1 MKTRP
6 FLPQMIA
13 TALVFAV
20 LLLAQCKSSLTAQ
33 KTEINAF
40 LTAFNKSTKA
50 NNTDSLVDYFDNGR
64 QNPAFNR
71 LANLLMGRTG
81 FNRNSKVI
89 AAINLDVD
97 GSNIKFINEEIAVA
111 HIPAKF
117 SHDSLSDKQSVLTL
131 TIHKVLPHKYKI
143 TVVDAKRFLADYV
156 AYESFVRQKTMSEKD
171 IFSPI
176 TLAAFKTANSLK
188 TKYDSVIWFAHVD
201 QKTFYYVVKGKWNME
216 RDINHYKDSVIEP
229 YKMGLVSPELKEII
243 PPEYDLIHNIS
254 GTFPGLVEVEKDNKK
269 GFYDLDGKIMVPVS
283 YDQVLPV
290 NDGDNLA
297 VLRNGT
303 DYFYLKQDMTVSD
316 KVDLK
321 ISDIMAKIKGL
332 AGSFDLYKN
341 ALNVVTE
348 YNSKTEH
355 GAIYIAPSYLVD
367 LNMIAKSME
376 FKNPLRKV
384 DYEETHLNYK
394 VAYVTTAKPAENWL
408 EATFYSIRDYFL
420 GGRAEFYDNK
430 NIVIV
435 DKKNNRIFTQNI
447 RIDYTPGDGGSELKG
462 LCDVNN
468 IKVINDSLYEVKAG
482 AALYIEL
489 YDSTKSVEGGPYYH
503 YLAVKN
509 NKLVE
514 LPNNRNFGFTKYV
527 KMDDSYLNN
536 CYNLFIGSGN
546 YKDMQ
551 KKTINQI
558 TPEMLSYMKNE
569 IFADYAYQFKDKR
582 WVSIFEGGAN
592 PAYNE
597 RISSNNKPNNASV
610 DDSLTV
616 IDKYNINWINQKLKG
631 TKAPQNTIAAK

>member
-6 FLPQMIA
+6 FLPPIIG
-13 TALVFAV
+13 TALVLAV
-20 LLLAQCKSSLTAQ
+20 LLLAQCKSSFTAQ

-71 LANLLMGRTG
+71 LANLLTGRTG
-81 FNRNSKVI
+81 FNRNSKAVAI
-89 AAINLDVD
+89 INLDVD
-97 GSNIKFINEEIAVA
+97 GSDIKFINEETTVA

-143 TVVDAKRFLADYV
+143 TVVDAKRFLTDYV

-171 IFSPI
+171 IFSPV
-176 TLAAFKTANSLK
+176 TLAAFKTAESLK
-188 TKYDSVIWFAHVD
+188 TKYDSVVWFAHVD
-201 QKTFYYVVKGKWNME
+201 QKNFYYVVKGKWNME
-216 RDINHYKDSVIEP
+216 RDINRYKDSVIEP
-229 YKMGLVSPELKEII
+229 YKMGLVNPDLKEII
-243 PPEYDLIHNIS
+243 PPEYDLIYNIS
-254 GTFPGLVEVEKDNKK
+254 GTFPGLVEVEKDGKK
-269 GFYDLDGKIMVPVS
+269 GFYDLDGKIVVPVG
-283 YDQVLPV
+283 YDQVLPI
-290 NDGDNLA
+290 NDEVNLA
-297 VLRNGT
+297 VLRNGD
-303 DYFYLKQDMTVSD
+303 DYFYLKQDLSISE

-321 ISDIMAKIKGL
+321 IGDFIGKVKNLTS
-332 AGSFDLYKN
+332 SFDLYKK
-341 ALNVVTE
+341 AMEVVTE

-355 GAIYIAPSYLVD
+355 GAIYIAPSYLVEM
-367 LNMIAKSME
+367 NMVSKVND
-376 FKNPLRKV
+376 FKNPLRKI
-384 DYEETHLNYK
+384 DYEEVHTNYK
-394 VAYVTTAKPAENWL
+394 VSFAGTVKQPDNWL
-408 EATFYSIRDYFL
+408 EASFYSIRDYFL
-420 GGRAEFYDNK
+420 GGRSEFYDKK
-430 NIVIV
+430 NVVIV
-435 DKKNNRIFTQNI
+435 DNKKNRVFTQDI
-447 RIDYTPGDGGSELKG
+447 GVDYTPGDGGSTLEG

-536 CYNLFIGSGN
+536 CYNLLIGSGN
-546 YKDMQ
+546 FKDMQ

-558 TPEMLSYMKNE
+558 TPEMLRYMKNE

-631 TKAPQNTIAAK
+631 TKAAQNTIAAK

>member
-6 FLPQMIA
+6 FLSPIIG

-20 LLLAQCKSSLTAQ
+20 LLLAQCKSSLPAQ

-40 LTAFNKSTKA
+40 LAAFNKSTKA

-71 LANLLMGRTG
+71 LVNLLIGRTG
-81 FNRNSKVI
+81 FNGDTKAI

-97 GSNIKFINEEIAVA
+97 GSDIKFINEEIAVA

-131 TIHKVLPHKYKI
+131 TLHKVLPHKYKI

-176 TLAAFKTANSLK
+176 TLAAFKAANLLK
-188 TKYDSVIWFAHVD
+188 TKYDSVVWFAHVD
-201 QKTFYYVVKGKWNME
+201 QKTFYYVVKGKWAMHE
-216 RDINHYKDSVIEP
+216 DINRYKDSVVEP
-229 YKMGLVSPELKEII
+229 YKMGLVNPELKEII

-269 GFYDLDGKIMVPVS
+269 GFYDLDGKIVVPVS
-283 YDQVLPV
+283 YDQVLPI
-290 NDGDNLA
+290 NDDGNLA
-297 VLRNGT
+297 VLRSGG
-303 DYFYLKQDMTVSD
+303 DYFYLKQDLSISE

-321 ISDIMAKIKGL
+321 IGDFISKVKNL
-332 AGSFDLYKN
+332 TSSFDLYKK
-341 ALNVVTE
+341 AMEVVTE

-355 GAIYIAPSYLVD
+355 GAIYIAPSYLVEMNLVSKESD
-367 LNMIAKSME
+367 
-376 FKNPLRKV
+376 FKNPLRKI
-384 DYEETHLNYK
+384 DYEEVHTNYQVSFTGTVK
-394 VAYVTTAKPAENWL
+394 QPDNWL
-408 EATFYSIRDYFL
+408 EASFYSIRDYFL
-420 GGRAEFYDNK
+420 GGRGEFYDKK

-435 DKKNNRIFTQNI
+435 DKKNNRIFTKDI
-447 RIDYTPGDGGSELKG
+447 MVDYTPGEGGSIFKG
-462 LCDVNN
+462 LCDINN
-468 IKVINDSLYEVKAG
+468 IKAINDSLYEVKAG

-489 YDSTKSVEGGPYYH
+489 YDSTKSIEGGPYYH

-527 KMDDSYLNN
+527 KMDDSYLNA
-536 CYNLFIGSGN
+536 CYNLQIGSGSF
-546 YKDMQ
+546 KDMQ

-558 TPEMLSYMKNE
+558 TPEMLRYMKNE

-582 WVSIFEGGAN
+582 WVAVFEDGDN
-592 PAYNE
+592 PAYNGH
-597 RISSNNKPNNASV
+597 RNDNKPNNPNV

-616 IDKYNINWINQKLKG
+616 IDKYNVNWINQKLNGKK
-631 TKAPQNTIAAK
+631 TPQNTIAAK

>member
-1 MKTRP
+1 MKTKP
-6 FLPQMIA
+6 FLYPVIGI
-13 TALVFAV
+13 TLIFAA
-20 LLLAQCKSSLTAQ
+20 LLLAQCKSSLTGQ
-33 KTEINAF
+33 KTEISAF
-40 LTAFNKSTKA
+40 LTAFNKSIKV
-50 NNTDSLVDYFDNGR
+50 NNIDSLADYFNNGR

-71 LANLLMGRTG
+71 LANLLTGRTG
-81 FNRNSKVI
+81 INRNSK
-89 AAINLDVD
+89 ALAISLDVD
-97 GSNIKFINEEIAVA
+97 GSDIKFINNDIAVA
-111 HIPAKF
+111 RIPSKF

-143 TVVDAKRFLADYV
+143 MVVDAKRFLADYV

-188 TKYDSVIWFAHVD
+188 TKYDSVVWFAHVD

-216 RDINHYKDSVIEP
+216 RDINRYKDSIIEP

-269 GFYDLDGKIMVPVS
+269 GFYDLDGKIVVPVS
-283 YDQVLPV
+283 YNQVLPV
-290 NDGDNLA
+290 TDGGNLA

-303 DYFYLKQDMTVSD
+303 DYFYLKADMTVSD

-321 ISDIMAKIKGL
+321 ISDLIPKIKGL

-341 ALNVVTE
+341 ALNIVTE

-367 LNMIAKSME
+367 LNIIVKSME

-408 EATFYSIRDYFL
+408 EASFYSIRDYFL
-420 GGRAEFYDNK
+420 GGRSEFYDKK

-435 DKKNNRIFTQNI
+435 DKKNNRMFTQDLSS
-447 RIDYTPGDGGSELKG
+447 DYSREEAWGDALTGT
-462 LCDVNN
+462 CDVNS
-468 IKVINDSLYEVKAG
+468 IKIVNDSLYEVKAG
-482 AALYIEL
+482 ATFYSEL
-489 YDSTKSVEGGPYYH
+489 YDSTKAITGGPYYH
-503 YLAVKN
+503 YFSVKN
-509 NKLVE
+509 NKLSE
-514 LPNNRNFGFTKYV
+514 LPNDRFFGFTKYV
-527 KMDDSYLNN
+527 KMDDSYLNA
-536 CYNLFIGSGN
+536 CYTMLIGSGRF
-546 YKDMQ
+546 DHQQ

-558 TPEMLSYMKNE
+558 TPEMLRMIKNE
-569 IFADYAYQFKDKR
+569 IFADYAYKFKDKR
-582 WVSIFEGGAN
+582 WEDIFTMMES
-592 PAYNE
+592 YS
-597 RISSNNKPNNASV
+597 RKTIDNKPYNVSV

>member
-6 FLPQMIA
+6 FLHSIIGI
-13 TALVFAV
+13 ALVFAI
-20 LLLAQCKSSLTAQ
+20 LLLPRCKSSLTAQ
-33 KTEINAF
+33 KTEVSAF

-71 LANLLMGRTG
+71 LVNLLTGRTG
-81 FNRNSKVI
+81 FNGDSKAI

-97 GSNIKFINEEIAVA
+97 GSDIKFINDDVSVA
-111 HIPAKF
+111 HIPVKF

-143 TVVDAKRFLADYV
+143 MVVDAKRFLADYV
-156 AYESFVRQKTMSEKD
+156 AYESFVRQKTMSKKD

-176 TLAAFKTANSLK
+176 TLAAFKTANILK
-188 TKYDSVIWFAHVD
+188 AKYDSVVWFAHVD
-201 QKTFYYVVKGKWNME
+201 QKTFYYVVKGKWNMD
-216 RDINHYKDSVIEP
+216 RDINRYKDSVIEP
-229 YKMGLVSPELKEII
+229 YKMGLVNPELKEII
-243 PPEYDLIHNIS
+243 PPEYDLIYNIS

-269 GFYDLDGKIMVPVS
+269 GFYDLEGKIVVPVG

-297 VLRNGT
+297 VLRNGA
-303 DYFYLKQDMTVSD
+303 DYFYLKADMTISD

-321 ISDIMAKIKGL
+321 ISDIMPKIKGL

-348 YNSKTEH
+348 FNSETEH

-367 LNMIAKSME
+367 LNMIAKSTE
-376 FKNPLRKV
+376 FKNPLRKI

-420 GGRAEFYDNK
+420 GGRSEFYDNK
-430 NIVIV
+430 NVVIV
-435 DKKNNRIFTQNI
+435 DKKNDRVFTQDI
-447 RIDYTPGDGGSELKG
+447 RIDYTPGDGGSVLGG

-482 AALYIEL
+482 AVLWVEL
-489 YDSTKSVEGGPYYH
+489 YDSTKTIDGGPYYH

-536 CYNLFIGSGN
+536 CYNLLIGSGSE
-546 YKDMQ
+546 KQMQ
-551 KKTINQI
+551 KKTINQV
-558 TPEMLSYMKNE
+558 TPEMLRYMKNE

-582 WVSIFEGGAN
+582 WVSIFENGDN

-597 RISSNNKPNNASV
+597 HISNNKPNNVSV

>member
-6 FLPQMIA
+6 FLPPIIGA
-13 TALVFAV
+13 VLVFAV
-20 LLLAQCKSSLTAQ
+20 LLMAQCKSSLTAQ

-40 LTAFNKSTKA
+40 LTAFDKSTKA
-50 NNTDSLVDYFDNGR
+50 NNTDSFVDYFDNGR

-71 LANLLMGRTG
+71 LANLLTGRTG
-81 FNRNSKVI
+81 FNRNSKAI
-89 AAINLDVD
+89 ATINLDVD
-97 GSNIKFINEEIAVA
+97 GSNIKFINDDIVVA

-156 AYESFVRQKTMSEKD
+156 AYESFVRQKAMSEKD
-171 IFSPI
+171 IFSPV

-201 QKTFYYVVKGKWNME
+201 QKTFYYVVKGKWSME
-216 RDINHYKDSVIEP
+216 RDINRYKDSVIEP
-229 YKMGLVSPELKEII
+229 YKMGLVNPELKEIV
-243 PPEYDLIHNIS
+243 PPDYDLIHNIN
-254 GTFPGLVEVEKDNKK
+254 GTFAGLVEVEKDNKK
-269 GFYDLDGKIMVPVS
+269 GFYDLDGKIVVPVS
-283 YDQVLPV
+283 YDQVLPI
-290 NDGDNLA
+290 NDEANLA
-297 VLRNGT
+297 VLRNGD
-303 DYFYLKQDMTVSD
+303 DYFYLKQDLSISE

-321 ISDIMAKIKGL
+321 IGDFIGKVKNL
-332 AGSFDLYKN
+332 TNSFDLYKK
-341 ALNVVTE
+341 AMEVVTE

-355 GAIYIAPSYLVD
+355 GAIYIAPSYLVEM
-367 LNMIAKSME
+367 NMVSKVND
-376 FKNPLRKV
+376 FKNPLRKI
-384 DYEETHLNYK
+384 DYEEVHTNYQVSFAGTVK
-394 VAYVTTAKPAENWL
+394 QPDNWL
-408 EATFYSIRDYFL
+408 EASFYSIRDYFL
-420 GGRAEFYDNK
+420 GGRSEFYDKK
-430 NIVIV
+430 NVVIV
-435 DKKNNRIFTQNI
+435 DKKNNRVFTKDI
-447 RIDYTPGDGGSELKG
+447 GIDYTPGDGGSELKG
-462 LCDVNN
+462 LCYVNN

-514 LPNNRNFGFTKYV
+514 LPDNRNFGFTKYV

-536 CYNLFIGSGN
+536 CYNLLIGSGSF
-546 YKDMQ
+546 KDMQ

-558 TPEMLSYMKNE
+558 TPEMLRYMKNE

-582 WVSIFEGGAN
+582 WVSIFEGGGN

-597 RISSNNKPNNASV
+597 HISSNNKPNNASV

>member
-1 MKTRP
+1 MKTKP
-6 FLPQMIA
+6 FLYPILGI
-13 TALVFAV
+13 TFIFVV
-20 LLLAQCKSSLTAQ
+20 LLLAKCKSSLTGQ
-33 KTEINAF
+33 KTEVSAF
-40 LTAFNKSTKA
+40 LTAFNKSIKV
-50 NNTDSLVDYFDNGR
+50 NNTDSLADYFDNGR

-71 LANLLMGRTG
+71 LVNLLTCRTG
-81 FNRNSKVI
+81 FNRNSKAI
-89 AAINLDVD
+89 AAISLDVD
-97 GSNIKFINEEIAVA
+97 GSDIKFINNDIAVA
-111 HIPAKF
+111 RIPSKF

-171 IFSPI
+171 IFSPV

-188 TKYDSVIWFAHVD
+188 TKYDSVVWFAHVD

-216 RDINHYKDSVIEP
+216 RDINRYKDSVIEP

-269 GFYDLDGKIMVPVS
+269 GFYDLDGKIVVPVS
-283 YDQVLPV
+283 YDQVLPI
-290 NDGDNLA
+290 DDDANLA
-297 VLRNGT
+297 VLRNGD
-303 DYFYLKQDMTVSD
+303 DYFYLKKDLSISG
-316 KVDLK
+316 KADLK
-321 ISDIMAKIKGL
+321 IGDFISKVKNL
-332 AGSFDLYKN
+332 SNSFDLYKK
-341 ALNVVTE
+341 AMEVVTE
-348 YNSKTEH
+348 YNSKAEH

-367 LNMIAKSME
+367 MNMVSKVND
-376 FKNPLRKV
+376 FKNPLRKI
-384 DYEETHLNYK
+384 DYEEVHTNYLVNFTGNVK
-394 VAYVTTAKPAENWL
+394 QPDNWL
-408 EATFYSIRDYFL
+408 EASFYSIRDYFL
-420 GGRAEFYDNK
+420 GGRAEFYDKK
-430 NIVIV
+430 NVVIV
-435 DKKNNRIFTQNI
+435 DKKNNRVFTQDI
-447 RIDYTPGDGGSELKG
+447 GIDYTPGEGGSELKG

-468 IKVINDSLYEVKAG
+468 VKVINDSLYEVKAG

-503 YLAVKN
+503 YLCVKN
-509 NKLVE
+509 NKLIE
-514 LPNNRNFGFTKYV
+514 LPDNRNFGFTKYV

-536 CYNLFIGSGN
+536 CYNLLIGSGTF
-546 YKDMQ
+546 KDMQ

-558 TPEMLSYMKNE
+558 TPEMLRYMKNE

-582 WVSIFEGGAN
+582 WISIFENGDN

-597 RISSNNKPNNASV
+597 HVNNNKPYNVSV

-631 TKAPQNTIAAK
+631 TKTPQNTIAAK